1 MPTSHI
7 LTLIADRHATT
18 LSAAVL
24 ARVREA
30 AGAGEAG
37 VLSPGEAAELPCP
50 APPDLAEVAAALDG
64 ARIDAIATPAAERR
78 KRLLLADM
86 DSTIVTVET
95 LDELAAFAG
104 LKAEVAE
111 ITRAGMNGEI
121 DFKEG
126 LRRRAAMLKGLP
138 TSALEATWRGIRF
151 TDGARELVAT
161 MRAHGAVTAL
171 VSGGFTFFAGRVAAS
186 LGFDVHRANVLL
198 HDGHALSGTVA
209 EPIRDRDDKL
219 AALHELTAAHQLP
232 LAATLAVGDG
242 ANDLP
247 MLLQAGLGV
256 AFRAKPVVAAQ
267 ARAHL
272 AFADLRGLL
281 FAQGYLAREIIAA

>member
-1 MPTSHI
+1 M
-7 LTLIADRHATT
+7 IADRDAAT
-18 LSAAVL
+18 LSPAVL

-30 AGAGEAG
+30 AGAGEAR

-50 APPDLAEVAAALDG
+50 AAPDLAQIASALDG
-64 ARIDAIATPAAERR
+64 ARIDAITTMAAGRR
-78 KRLLLADM
+78 KQLLLADM

-121 DFKEG
+121 DFKAG

-138 TSALEATWRGIRF
+138 IAALEATWRGIRF

-171 VSGGFTFFAGRVAAS
+171 VSGGFTFFAGRVAAAV
-186 LGFDVHRANVLL
+186 GFDVHRANILL
-198 HDGHALSGTVA
+198 HDGDVLSGTVA

-219 AALHELTAAHQLP
+219 AALHELSAAHHVK

-247 MLLQAGLGV
+247 MLLEAGLGV
-256 AFRAKPVVAAQ
+256 AFHAKPVVAAG

-272 AFADLRGLL
+272 AFADLRGVL
-281 FAQGYLAREIIAA
+281 FAQGYHAREIIAA